1 MGRNGVIWQNIV
13 HWLAKSAVVI
23 REEKDKDA
31 DLDRK
36 QDITGDTRFLLPE
49 NTDRTICWASGL

>member
-1 MGRNGVIWQNIV
+1 M
-13 HWLAKSAVVI
+13 SAVVI